1 MKKKTFFNQLIQ
13 EKVTVCEF
21 ENRTGTAMNYRSLL
35 HYIEQRFGLVEVKN
49 VNPHFAAEMKA
60 QMVSEK
66 KSPSTIVN
74 YFNMLGAIYNYAVY
88 KRLAKPEDFPFQRK
102 PYELDKVKK
111 PKPNKRTECYLTK
124 KQMQTLYDYWLTMPT
139 DKSYWLN
146 RKKYLGMFLISY
158 LCNGANIADIH
169 RLTYNHEYFNNDGKI
184 LSFVREKVKNRS
196 AAVVRIPVIP
206 QLRVLLDY
214 FAQEPKNN
222 GLVFDFAADVIDTEI
237 ALRRR
242 ICYDNTRIR
251 DMFVQIGN
259 DVIGRD
265 DITVTYARHSYSSVL
280 HHTGCN
286 FAIVEQNLGHQLQG
300 VAGNYIGQQT
310 IDELFKVNAN
320 LL

>member
-1 MKKKTFFNQLIQ
+1 MKKKVFFNTLIM

-35 HYIEQRFGLVEVKN
+35 HYIEQRFGLVEVRN
-49 VNPHFAAEMKA
+49 VNPQFAAEMKA
-60 QMVSEK
+60 QMVKEK

-124 KQMQTLYDYWLTMPT
+124 KQMQTVWQYWLEMPT
-139 DKSYWLN
+139 NKSYWQH
-146 RKKYLGMFLISY
+146 RKKFVGIFLLSY
-158 LCNGANIADIH
+158 LMNGANYADIA
-169 RLTYNHEYFNNDGKI
+169 RMRYNHEYFNNDGRI
-184 LSFVREKVKNRS
+184 LSFIREKVKNRS
-196 AAVVRIPVIP
+196 AAIVRVPIIP
-206 QLRVLLDY
+206 QLQVLLDY
-214 FAQEPKNN
+214 FSNEPKLN
-222 GLVFDFAADVIDTEI
+222 GLVFPFCSDVINDENE
-237 ALRRR
+237 LRNR
-242 ICYDNTRIR
+242 IMYDNTRVR
-251 DMFVQIGN
+251 DVFTQIG
-259 DVIGRD
+259 D
-265 DITVTYARHSYSSVL
+265 DIVGRNDITITYARHSYSSVL
-280 HHTGCN
+280 HHAGCN

>member
-1 MKKKTFFNQLIQ
+1 MKKKVFFNTLIM
-13 EKVTVCEF
+13 EKVHVCEF

-49 VNPHFAAEMKA
+49 VNPQFAAEMKA
-60 QMVSEK
+60 QMVAEK

-214 FAQEPKNN
+214 FALEPKNN

-237 ALRRR
+237 PLRRR

-280 HHTGCN
+280 HHCGCN